1 MSKFLHRW
9 LVPDPQS
16 EKYYGISP
24 YAYCGGDPVNLVD
37 PDGREL
43 VIWYKENG
51 HLVPYCYN
59 GGECNSSNSFV
70 QAVVTAYHYNKA
82 NWYFAG
88 CSGKSQT
95 EIAVE
100 RKEQINVIIADLVGD
115 RFSNTYNT
123 IYLNPETGTQNENG
137 TVTSTATD
145 FDHEAD
151 HANAAIDGIRAE
163 SNEKEESRV
172 IGGGKTTN
180 GES

>member
-1 MSKFLHRW
+1 M
-9 LVPDPQS
+9 
-16 EKYYGISP
+16 
-24 YAYCGGDPVNLVD
+24 NLVD

-123 IYLNPETGTQNENG
+123 IYWNPETGTQNENG